1 MNTLKVLSIDAW
13 REGSSWQW
21 NQWFNVGT
29 IDIDINASN
38 RQILKTMRD
47 QGYLSDQSKGRVS
60 IDDDEYNIVICDRN
74 NNEPIFAIEYGS
86 QV

>member
-38 RQILKTMRD
+38 RQILKTEQKR
-47 QGYLSDQSKGRVS
+47 
-60 IDDDEYNIVICDRN
+60 
-74 NNEPIFAIEYGS
+74 F
-86 QV
+86 